1 MEKQIR
7 RVGVGITIGFLLIFA
22 MLNWVQFFEAKQIAG
37 NAANRRAIIAEYSIK
52 RGDITTVDGV
62 TLARSEETNGDLK
75 YERVYP
81 EGDLYGHLTGFYSIL
96 YGKTGIEA
104 AYDDELLGESGV
116 VSIQDIED
124 RLFGS
129 GEQGDDVR
137 LTIHSDLQELAR
149 DTLGDQEGAVVALD
163 PNTGEVRAMWSNP
176 SYDPNPL
183 ASFDIGEAREY
194 RRTLKPNSPTSPLI
208 RKATSRGFPPGS
220 TFKVVT
226 AAAALESGRYTPN
239 STFPDPSE
247 LDLPLTDETLT
258 NFTKTSCL
266 GGGEIDLF
274 TALVISCDTTF
285 ARLGLKIPDDVRGA
299 AEGFGFNDT
308 IPFDVTT
315 EASTF
320 PNVPDDEEPQ
330 RAFAAIGQ
338 GSVVAT
344 PMQMAMV
351 AAGVANGGEVPRP
364 RLVREVTD
372 PSADIVER
380 YSPETLA
387 EAISPDTAEEVTKM
401 MIQVV
406 QDPSGTGTAAQM
418 PDIEVAGKT
427 GTAQTVEGADPH
439 AWFIAF
445 APADDPQLAIA
456 VLVENGGTLGSEATG
471 GGVAAPIAK
480 AILERDREI
489 RGW

>member
-7 RVGVGITIGFLLIFA
+7 RVGIGLTVGFLLIFG
-22 MLNWVQFFEAKQIAG
+22 MLNWVQFFDAKQIAG
-37 NAANRRAIIAEYSIK
+37 NNANRRSLIAEYSIK

-62 TLARSEETNGDLK
+62 TLARSEETDGDLK
-75 YERVYP
+75 YKRIYP
-81 EGDLYGHLTGFYSIL
+81 QGELYGHLTGFYSFI
-96 YGKTGIEA
+96 YGTTGIEA
-104 AYDDELLGESGV
+104 AYNDELLGESGV

-137 LTIHSDLQELAR
+137 LTIHSELQELAR
-149 DTLGDQEGAVVALD
+149 DTLGGQEGAVVALD

-183 ASFDIGEAREY
+183 ASFDSKEAKAY
-194 RRTLKPNSPTSPLI
+194 RKTLNPNRATSPLV
-208 RKATSRGFPPGS
+208 RKATSFGYPPGS

-226 AAAALESGRYTPN
+226 TAAALESGRYNPD
-239 STFPDPSE
+239 STFQDPVE
-247 LDLPLTDETLT
+247 LPLPLTDETLT

-266 GGGEIDLF
+266 GGESIDLF
-274 TALVISCDTTF
+274 TALVISCDTTY
-285 ARLGLKIPDDVRGA
+285 AILGLKIPDDVRET
-299 AEGFGFNDT
+299 AERFGFNDT
-308 IPFDVTT
+308 IPFDVST
-315 EASTF
+315 EQSTF
-320 PNVPDDEEPQ
+320 PDIPDEEEPQ

-344 PMQMAMV
+344 PLQMALV
-351 AAGVANGGEVPRP
+351 AAGVANGGDVPRP
-364 RLVREVTD
+364 RLVREITD

-380 YSPETLA
+380 YQPETLE
-387 EAISPDTAEEVTKM
+387 EALSPDTAEEVTKM
-401 MIQVV
+401 MVDVV
-406 QDPSGTGTAAQM
+406 AEGTGTAAQM
-418 PDIEVAGKT
+418 ADVEVAGKT

-445 APADDPQLAIA
+445 APADDPQLAVA
-456 VLVENGGTLGSEATG
+456 VLVENGGDLGSEATG
-471 GGVAAPIAK
+471 GQVAAPIAK
-480 AILERDREI
+480 AILERDREL